1 MMILALHLVTRSA
14 SSCQLVMKAIAML
27 RFLLHR
33 LAWTI
38 VVLIGVLLITF
49 LLMHAMPG
57 NPWDRPTAQRA
68 MQNYMPSPEMIARLD
83 RRFGFDLPVWRQ
95 FTRYVIGDVD
105 EGGQFICGLICG
117 DLGESTRQLGRP
129 VRDILFGI
137 PEGKTSF
144 WDSRVGYT
152 LRLAGLAFL
161 FAVGLG
167 LPIGVVAA
175 VRHDSRFDRAS
186 TLLMTMGMSI
196 PNFAIGLLV
205 VVTLAS
211 GLGLISV
218 IPDWSQPQAWLV
230 PAFLLAIAPMGSIGR
245 MTRTATLEVMHRDY
259 VRTARSKGLGE
270 SAVIAR
276 HVLRNALIPI
286 VTLLG
291 PVLVELIAG
300 SFVIEAMFGF
310 PGFGREYWLALTNLD
325 YGMIA
330 GVTLLYAGL
339 IVLVNLLIDMLYG
352 VIDPRVRGS

>member
-1 MMILALHLVTRSA
+1 
-14 SSCQLVMKAIAML
+14 ML

-57 NPWDRPTAQRA
+57 NPWDRTAAQRM
-68 MQNYMPSPEMIARLD
+68 MQNVQPGPEFYARLD
-83 RRFGFDLPVWRQ
+83 RRFGFDLPLWRQ

-105 EGGQFICGLICG
+105 RQGQFICGLICG
-117 DLGESTRQLGRP
+117 DLGDSTRQIGRS
-129 VRDILFGI
+129 VNDILFGV

-152 LRLAGLAFL
+152 LRLAGLAFVI
-161 FAVGLG
+161 AVGLG
-167 LPIGVVAA
+167 LPIGVRMA
-175 VRHDSRFDRAS
+175 VKRNSRFDRFW
-186 TLLMTMGMSI
+186 TLLTTIGMSI
-196 PNFAIGLLV
+196 PNFVIGLVLL
-205 VVTLAS
+205 VTLAS
-211 GLGLISV
+211 VLGLISV
-218 IPDWSQPQAWLV
+218 IPDWSQPHAWIV
-230 PAFLLAIAPMGSIGR
+230 PALVLAVAPMGNIAR
-245 MTRTATLEVMHRDY
+245 MTRTATLEVLHRDY
-259 VRTARSKGLGE
+259 VRTARAKGLRE
-270 SAVIAR
+270 SAVITR
-276 HVLRNALIPI
+276 HVFRNALIPI

-339 IVLVNLLIDMLYG
+339 IVLVNLIIDLLYG
-352 VIDPRVRGS
+352 VLDPRVRGH

>member
-1 MMILALHLVTRSA
+1 
-14 SSCQLVMKAIAML
+14 ML

-38 VVLIGVLLITF
+38 LVLLGVLLITF

-57 NPWDRPTAQRA
+57 NPWDRASAQRM
-68 MQNYMPSPEMIARLD
+68 MQNYQPTPQMLARLD

-105 EGGQFICGLICG
+105 ERGQFICGLICG
-117 DLGESTRQLGRP
+117 DLGESTRQLGRS
-129 VRDILFGI
+129 VRDILFSL
-137 PEGKTSF
+137 PEGKTSI

-167 LPIGVVAA
+167 VPVGVRAA
-175 VRHDSRFDRAS
+175 VKRSSRFDHFW

-196 PNFAIGLLV
+196 PNFVIGLLLL
-205 VVTLAS
+205 VTLTS
-211 GLGLISV
+211 VLDLISV
-218 IPDWSQPQAWLV
+218 IPDWSQPQAWIV
-230 PAFLLAIAPMGSIGR
+230 PALVLAVAPMGTIAR
-245 MTRTATLEVMHRDY
+245 MTRTATLEVLQRDY

-270 SAVIAR
+270 PAVISR
-276 HVLRNALIPI
+276 HVFRNALIPV

-339 IVLVNLLIDMLYG
+339 IVLVNLIVDMLYG
-352 VIDPRVRGS
+352 VLDPRVRGS

>member
-1 MMILALHLVTRSA
+1 MTLVD
-14 SSCQLVMKAIAML
+14 ML

-33 LAWTI
+33 LVWTI
-38 VVLIGVLLITF
+38 VVLLGVLLITF

-57 NPWDRPTAQRA
+57 NPWDRASAQRM
-68 MQNYMPSPEMIARLD
+68 MQNYQPTPAMYARLD
-83 RRFGFDLPVWRQ
+83 RRFGFDLPLWRQ

-105 EGGQFICGLICG
+105 QDGQFICGLLCG
-117 DLGESTRQLGRP
+117 DLGDSTRQAGRS

-137 PEGKTSF
+137 PEGKTSI

-152 LRLAGLAFL
+152 LRLAFFAFL
-161 FAVGLG
+161 IAVGLG
-167 LPIGVVAA
+167 LPIGVWAA
-175 VRHDSRFDRAS
+175 VKRNSRFDRFW

-196 PNFAIGLLV
+196 PNFVIGLLLL
-205 VVTLAS
+205 VTLAS
-211 GLGLISV
+211 VLGLISV
-218 IPDWSQPQAWLV
+218 IPDWSQPQAWIV
-230 PAFLLAIAPMGSIGR
+230 PALVLAVGPMGTIAR
-245 MTRTATLEVMHRDY
+245 MTRTSVLEVLHRDY

-270 SAVIAR
+270 PAVISR
-276 HVLRNALIPI
+276 HVFRNALIPI

-325 YGMIA
+325 YSMIA

-339 IVLVNLLIDMLYG
+339 IVLINLLIDMLYG
-352 VIDPRVRGS
+352 VLDPRVRGS

>member
-1 MMILALHLVTRSA
+1 
-14 SSCQLVMKAIAML
+14 ML

-33 LAWTI
+33 LVWTV
-38 VVLIGVLLITF
+38 VVLLGVLLITF

-57 NPWDRPTAQRA
+57 NPWDRVSAQRM
-68 MQNYMPSPEMIARLD
+68 MQNYQPGPEFYARLD
-83 RRFGFDLPVWRQ
+83 QRFGFDLPLWRQ

-105 EGGQFICGLICG
+105 EEGQFICGLICG
-117 DLGESTRQLGRP
+117 DLGESTRQLGRS
-129 VRDILFGI
+129 VNDILFGI

-152 LRLAGLAFL
+152 FRLAFYAFL
-161 FAVGLG
+161 IAIGLG
-167 LPIGVVAA
+167 LPIGVLAA
-175 VRHDSRFDRAS
+175 VKRGSRFDHIS

-196 PNFAIGLLV
+196 PNFVIGLLLL
-205 VVTLAS
+205 VTLSS

-218 IPDWSQPQAWLV
+218 IPDWSQPQAWLL
-230 PAFLLAIAPMGSIGR
+230 PAVVLAIAPMGTIAR
-245 MTRTATLEVMHRDY
+245 MTRTSVLEVMHRDY

-276 HVLRNALIPI
+276 HVFRNALIPI

-310 PGFGREYWLALTNLD
+310 PGFGREYWLALVNLD

-339 IVLVNLLIDMLYG
+339 IVLVNLIVDMTYG
-352 VIDPRVRGS
+352 ILDPRVRGN

>member
-1 MMILALHLVTRSA
+1 
-14 SSCQLVMKAIAML
+14 ML

-33 LAWTI
+33 LAWTT
-38 VVLIGVLLITF
+38 VVLLGVLVITF

-57 NPWDRPTAQRA
+57 NPWDRASAQRM
-68 MQNYMPSPEMIARLD
+68 MQNYTPTAEFYARLD
-83 RRFGFDLPVWRQ
+83 RRFGFDQPLWRQ

-105 EGGQFICGLICG
+105 EDGQFICGLICG
-117 DLGESTRQLGRP
+117 DLGDSTRQMGRS

-152 LRLAGLAFL
+152 LRLAFFAFL
-161 FAVGLG
+161 IAVGLG
-167 LPIGVVAA
+167 LPLGVMAA
-175 VRHDSRFDRAS
+175 VKRDSRFDRIC

-196 PNFAIGLLV
+196 PNFAIGLLL

-218 IPDWSQPQAWLV
+218 IPNWSQPQAWIV
-230 PAFLLAIAPMGSIGR
+230 PALVLAIGPLGTIGR
-245 MTRTATLEVMHRDY
+245 MTRTATLEVMHRGY
-259 VRTARSKGLGE
+259 VRTARAKGLAE
-270 SAVIAR
+270 PAVISR
-276 HVLRNALIPI
+276 HVFRNALIPI

-339 IVLVNLLIDMLYG
+339 IVLVNLIIDMLYG
-352 VIDPRVRGS
+352 VLDPRVRGS